1 MTAIS
6 YPSTVRNWQKRKAL
20 NHYTCDYHTE
30 GGVRI
35 SLPVYIDVP
44 TADRKTLLNAVREIC
59 ATTVTTTPE
68 NTHGGISV
76 VSQQTMQP
84 QVEAYLGMALDVL
97 RSMLFSRGGLSAD
110 LLLRLQEVTGI
121 EYVTQKDIAAAFKAR
136 QGQIKTYVEE
146 NKFNDDEA

>member
-6 YPSTVRNWQKRKAL
+6 YPSTVRNWQKRKSL
-20 NHYTCDYHTE
+20 NHYSCDHHTE

-44 TADRKTLLNAVREIC
+44 TADRKTLLNAVREVC
-59 ATTVTTTPE
+59 ATTVTTKRE
-68 NTHGGISV
+68 NTHGSISV

-97 RSMLFSRGGLSAD
+97 RTMLFSRGGLSAD
-110 LLLRLQEVTGI
+110 LLLRLQEVTGL
-121 EYVTQKDIAAAFKAR
+121 EFVTQKDIAAAFKAR
-136 QGQIKTYVEE
+136 QGQIKTYAEE